1 MKCPKMF
8 YVWDE
13 LGEFEPMNGEKVMI
27 SAGSAWNNP
36 GEGFTAWIPDFD
48 ELFVDSGGFQVASN
62 WGEYPFSPREYMDW
76 AESIGADYVAG
87 MDLACER
94 GLGDTDVSERMER
107 TIQNQIEQMETFEEG
122 NYSFELVPIVQGST
136 ETNQYLESVD
146 RLKDHDLIEDYMGV
160 GSLCMRKSV
169 NEIYEIVKSVKKE
182 IDSRLHLFGV
192 KISVLKDRRFWG
204 LFHSSDTA
212 AWKFMPRHSGG
223 KDRIFVKDKEDK
235 IFAFNRYREK
245 VESYQN
251 AIQKQTQLAERL
263 ER

>member
-48 ELFVDSGGFQVASN
+48 ELFVDSGGFQVANN

-94 GLGDTDVSERMER
+94 GLGEMDVSERMER
-107 TIQNQIEQMETFEEG
+107 TIQNQIEQMEAFEEG
-122 NYSFELVPIVQGST
+122 NYDFELVPVVQGST
-136 ETNQYLESVD
+136 EINQYLESVD
-146 RLKDHDLIEDYMGV
+146 RLKDHSLIGNYMGI

-169 NEIYEIVKSVKKE
+169 NEIYDIVKSVKKK
-182 IDSRLHLFGV
+182 IDSKLHLFGV

-204 LFHSSDTA
+204 LYHSSDTA
-212 AWKFMPRHSGG
+212 AWRFMPKHSGG

-245 VESYQN
+245 VELYQK
-251 AIQKQTQLAERL
+251 AIREQTRL
-263 ER
+263 TETLNG

>member
-1 MKCPKMF
+1 
-8 YVWDE
+8 
-13 LGEFEPMNGEKVMI
+13 
-27 SAGSAWNNP
+27 
-36 GEGFTAWIPDFD
+36 
-48 ELFVDSGGFQVASN
+48 
-62 WGEYPFSPREYMDW
+62 
-76 AESIGADYVAG
+76 
-87 MDLACER
+87 LACER